1 MKTNRKLLLPITAC
15 AAFAFNGFLPDS
27 GYAKLPPRI
36 NRALKRTSPSRERD
50 IPPAAAAKTDVT
62 INRPNSEVPA
72 PRTPPGYPRFRLID
86 LGTLGGANA
95 FTVLPAVTL
104 NNRGENIA
112 QASTDVLDP
121 NPFTFQDEF
130 IWHGIL
136 SNANGVVRDLG
147 ALPGVNQSQPV
158 WISDNGLIVGTSENG
173 LLDETADFPQLRPV
187 LWDSARNIHNLGT
200 FGGNTGWATTINNRG
215 QVAGYATNTIPED
228 LDVASFMNG
237 FVPAGQEVRAFRWNG
252 GSLQDLGTL
261 GGNDAA
267 AQAINENGEVAGLSY
282 TGTEINDT
290 TGLPTVHPFI
300 WRNGAMQDLGSLG
313 GTLSI
318 PASFAFGPFGKF
330 LNERGE
336 VAGTSTLPGDETFH
350 AFFWDKHHMIDLGTL
365 GVRNSEA
372 FFMSDNGEVL
382 GRAEVSLTPYV
393 RHGFL
398 WEKGRLTDLGAA
410 APCTRSSPLSMNS
423 ANQIVGDTG
432 ACTDDPNDPN
442 YFSAFYQE
450 KGKPPVDL
458 NTLITPPSPI
468 HLEDAGYINERGE
481 ISGGGFAPDGTL
493 HAVLLVPIP
502 GH

>member
-1 MKTNRKLLLPITAC
+1 MKNFRLSPIVVAAVAVFTVIIVSNANARRSPRFTRKHGSVERADHVAPKSRDAASRPQRDARQTEATA
-15 AAFAFNGFLPDS
+15 A
-27 GYAKLPPRI
+27 
-36 NRALKRTSPSRERD
+36 ALKSYQR
-50 IPPAAAAKTDVT
+50 
-62 INRPNSEVPA
+62 
-72 PRTPPGYPRFRLID
+72 YRLID
-86 LGTLGGANA
+86 LGTLGGQNA

-104 NNRGENIA
+104 NNRGDNIA
-112 QASTDVLDP
+112 QASTGQADP
-121 NPFTFQDEF
+121 FPDSGFTDDGT

-147 ALPGVNQSQPV
+147 ALTGVAQSIPV

-187 LWDSARNIHNLGT
+187 LWDSARHLHDLGT
-200 FGGNTGWATTINNRG
+200 FGGNTGFAAAVNNRG

-237 FVPAGQEVRAFRWNG
+237 FIPAGQQVRAFLWNG
-252 GSLQDLGTL
+252 GSLRDLGTL

-267 AQAINENGEVAGLSY
+267 AQAINEKGEVAGLSY

-300 WRNGAMQDLGSLG
+300 WKNGTMNDLGSLG
-313 GTLSI
+313 GTLST
-318 PASFAFGPFGKF
+318 PGSFAFGPFGKF

-350 AFFWDKHHMIDLGTL
+350 AVFWDKQRMIDLGTL

-372 FFMSDNGEVL
+372 FFMSDKGEVL

-398 WEKGRLTDLGAA
+398 WEKGRMTDLGAA

-423 ANQIVGDTG
+423 AGQIVGDTS
-432 ACTDDPNDPN
+432 ACTEDPNDPN

-450 KGKPPVDL
+450 KGKPPVDIHS
-458 NTLITPPSPI
+458 LITPPSPI
-468 HLEDAGYINERGE
+468 HLEDAGYINEDGE
-481 ISGGGFAPDGTL
+481 ISGGGFAPDGTR

-502 GH
+502 GR